1 MPTAEAPRSS
11 RAMLKQGEGGHGER
25 EAPEA
30 PTLLASSP
38 HSCPFSAQP
47 GYPAGLGQSKGPG
60 AVEGGGWGQSTKGRG
75 PRPKGGGKW
84 PSPQQLPTEF
94 TAQKTPLVHQLHVEV
109 Y

>member
-47 GYPAGLGQSKGPG
+47 GYPAGLGRAKAQEQWREVDGDRAPREG
-60 AVEGGGWGQSTKGRG
+60 ALG
-75 PRPKGGGKW
+75 PREEGNGP
-84 PSPQQLPTEF
+84 PPNNSPLNSQHRKHL
-94 TAQKTPLVHQLHVEV
+94 
-109 Y
+109 